1 MAIRLYIGNLSY
13 STTQEELSQLFSE
26 AGSVASASLMTDR
39 YSGQSRGFGFI
50 EMSTDEEAQNAIRL
64 LHGRNVSGREIVVNE
79 ARQRTE
85 SGARPS
91 GGHRSPAGSSYGG
104 GGGYN
109 RGGSSSGYNRSE
121 GRRDRYDRDRY

>member
-1 MAIRLYIGNLSY
+1 
-13 STTQEELSQLFSE
+13 
-26 AGSVASASLMTDR
+26 MTDR

-50 EMSTDEEAQNAIRL
+50 EMATDEEAQNAIRL

-85 SGARPS
+85 SGGSRPG

-109 RGGSSSGYNRSE
+109 RGAGSGGSGGGGFNRGE